1 MPPCAA
7 PPAPS
12 TTPRSGRTRPPG
24 VALPAPM
31 TGDPILRA
39 ALIAVALIVV
49 MVVGFVTWFIVQSAA
64 ANG

>member
-1 MPPCAA
+1 
-7 PPAPS
+7 
-12 TTPRSGRTRPPG
+12 